1 MSKYNIIEIKEKEA
15 KYRSNIS
22 PESMDRFQEQIMNI
36 IVFQKKYLEKDYS
49 AKQLAEVIG
58 TNTRCISAV
67 VNVRFHMNFT
77 SFVNSYR
84 INDAKSILIDKR
96 YQDLKMEK
104 VAEMVGFANRQSF
117 YASFFRF
124 TGITPRQWR
133 LDNYKQHPSII
144 SKKKKK

>member
-15 KYRSNIS
+15 KYRSIIS

-36 IVFQKKYLEKDYS
+36 IVFQKKYLDKDYS
-49 AKQLAEVIG
+49 AKQLAEEIG

-67 VNVRFHMNFT
+67 VYVRFHMNFT
-77 SFVNSYR
+77 SFVNSHR

-96 YQDLKMEK
+96 YQDLSIEEVGEK
-104 VAEMVGFANRQSF
+104 VGFANRQSF

-144 SKKKKK
+144 AKKKKK